1 MGEMNKAVID
11 FTAGFPGD
19 ILGPV
24 GLDDAVRRVVAF
36 CCSPQS
42 GFLAYDLAGAAARST
57 GRLAEVGP
65 WTILLAEAL
74 AGRVTVG
81 NVHGFATHIREF
93 AELLAEVRDK
103 DLALLDDRES
113 AAVTAFC
120 SFGFAGAWAP
130 KITKVGALFRPKAIP
145 IMDGYLAL
153 AFGYSRDTF
162 SVGSA
167 PERQA
172 IHRVIT
178 ALAGGIQANEKKL
191 QEVRSQVASRVPAV
205 TLLSDLRLTDVIIWT
220 AQDDRMERP
229 RKPRDTW
236 LRMKPG
242 EPPAITDV
250 AWVPLADH

>member
-1 MGEMNKAVID
+1 MNASTLE

-24 GLDDAVRRVVAF
+24 PLEDAVRRVVAF

-42 GFLAYDLAGAAARST
+42 GFLGYDLAGAAARST
-57 GRLAEVGP
+57 GRLTEVGP
-65 WTILLAEAL
+65 WTILLADAL
-74 AGRVTVG
+74 AGRVSVG
-81 NVHGFATHIREF
+81 NVHGFASHIRDF
-93 AELLAEVRDK
+93 VGLLTEVRDK

-153 AFGYSRDTF
+153 AFGYSRDAF
-162 SVGSA
+162 SVGA
-167 PERQA
+167 VPRRLA
-172 IHRVIT
+172 IDRVIT
-178 ALAGGIQANEKKL
+178 ALAAGILANKDKL
-191 QEVRSQVASRVPAV
+191 NEVRRQAASFVPAV
-205 TLLSDLRLTDVIIWT
+205 TLLSDLRLADIIIWT

-229 RKPRDTW
+229 GKQHDAW
-236 LRMKPG
+236 LQLKPG
-242 EPPAITDV
+242 EPPTIADV
-250 AWVPLADH
+250 AWVRLADY